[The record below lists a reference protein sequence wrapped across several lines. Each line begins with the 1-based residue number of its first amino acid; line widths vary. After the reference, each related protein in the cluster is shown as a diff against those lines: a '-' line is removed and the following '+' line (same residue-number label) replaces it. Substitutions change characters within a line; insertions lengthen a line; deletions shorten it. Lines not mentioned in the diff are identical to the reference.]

1 MNRSAVRT
9 SGFTLLEILIVMAI
23 IGILAAIG
31 YSSYLKTTRSNQ
43 VAEGARVFA
52 GDLIALRDAA
62 QKTSVDATITWT
74 AAPDQAIT
82 SYVINR
88 SNTDATRTPASAIVI
103 TCVSATGG
111 ACSAKT
117 IEYDAP
123 YAETEAGAVFK
134 ISSAYDSSVRPL
146 FVKVG
151 NVTGKV
157 MFSDKQD

>member
-43 VAEGARVFA
+43 VAEGARIFA

-62 QKTSVDATITWT
+62 QKTSVDTRITWT
-74 AAPDQAIT
+74 AAPDQAIGNYT
-82 SYVINR
+82 MTR
-88 SNTDATRTPASAIVI
+88 SGTATARTPANTVVI
-103 TCVSATGG
+103 TCVAATGG
-111 ACSAKT
+111 ACSART
-117 IEYDAP
+117 ITYAAP
-123 YAETEAGAVFK
+123 YAETSAGAVFK

-157 MFSDKQD
+157 MFSDQQD